1 MEEVFMKGG
10 MITMDEELKELPQI
24 DIVIFEESDV
34 IRTSGKDEWDGE
46 EDPFFV

>member
-1 MEEVFMKGG
+1 
-10 MITMDEELKELPQI
+10 MDQENIFEELPEI